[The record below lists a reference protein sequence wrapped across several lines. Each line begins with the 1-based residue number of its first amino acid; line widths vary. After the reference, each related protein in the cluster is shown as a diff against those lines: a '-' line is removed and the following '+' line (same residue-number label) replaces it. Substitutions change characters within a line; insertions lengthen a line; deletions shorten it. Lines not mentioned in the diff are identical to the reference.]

1 MLAEVWRG
9 LGFWTLYFLAS
20 LQNIPEELLDAARVD
35 GAKGVQRFR
44 RVTIP
49 LLRPM
54 LLFAVVIAII
64 ANFQVFD
71 TVYVLTQGGPHES
84 TSTLVWFIWKRLF
97 QFQET
102 GQGYAAAV
110 LLLGIILALTAISFW
125 LLGARRRSG
134 SPMATHDA
142 SVEGAER
149 PSEYAA
155 ELLAGRPPQPGRP
168 LRQGARRIRGP
179 GRLRDHRGGA
189 VHLPA
194 LAVVPAELR
203 ALQLPPEV
211 DPTLVLHG
219 ELRHDPERHELS
231 ALGPQHPHLR
241 DLCDRDH
248 VGHRHAGRLCVR
260 TASLPG
266 RTALFALV
274 LSTLMIPTAV
284 LIAPLY
290 IMISH
295 LPAWTHSGIN
305 TYPGMILPMVCSPLG
320 VFMMRQFIS
329 TLPEALVEAAR
340 LDGAS
345 EWQIFRKIVLPLMKP
360 AIVVLG
366 IFTFMFQW
374 VNFLWPLVITTTDNM
389 KTLTVGVASLQGQF
403 VTNWGVISAA
413 AVMTM
418 VPVIIIFL
426 VFQRWFVQASMAG
439 ALKQ

>member
-1 MLAEVWRG
+1 MRWGLNTLIFATCVTVITLAID
-9 LGFWTLYFLAS
+9 TLA
-20 LQNIPEELLDAARVD
+20 
-35 GAKGVQRFR
+35 
-44 RVTIP
+44 
-49 LLRPM
+49 
-54 LLFAVVIAII
+54 
-64 ANFQVFD
+64 
-71 TVYVLTQGGPHES
+71 
-84 TSTLVWFIWKRLF
+84 
-97 QFQET
+97 
-102 GQGYAAAV
+102 GYAFA
-110 LLLGIILALTAISFW
+110 
-125 LLGARRRSG
+125 
-134 SPMATHDA
+134 
-142 SVEGAER
+142 
-149 PSEYAA
+149 
-155 ELLAGRPPQPGRP
+155 
-168 LRQGARRIRGP
+168 
-179 GRLRDHRGGA
+179 RLRF
-189 VHLPA
+189 
-194 LAVVPAELR
+194 
-203 ALQLPPEV
+203 
-211 DPTLVLHG
+211 
-219 ELRHDPERHELS
+219 
-231 ALGPQHPHLR
+231 
-241 DLCDRDH
+241 
-248 VGHRHAGRLCVR
+248 
-260 TASLPG
+260 PG

-295 LPAWTHSGIN
+295 LPAWTHGGIN